1 MDSPRLANLAKSVDC
16 SSKNAPMLKE
26 RGKLNIRKK
35 STVIVFFLALIIASL
50 WMLSPSRPVGHTEAM
65 KNEKYVAISTEM
77 AEDGYDA
84 YLQKY
89 AEADR
94 PTQSFRIEGE
104 DFSIADGEKYEIKEQ
119 YEGLNGI
126 AVITGETGTISWDVP
141 VQEAGL
147 YNIRIHYYPVEGKSS
162 TIERALA
169 INGQS
174 PFKGADSLLFDRV
187 WGNREDT
194 IKRDDRGND
203 LRPRQ
208 VEQPKWQTTVLKDSE
223 GYYEEPY
230 SFYLDKGVQ
239 TLSLTAMREPM
250 AIDYIELFQD
260 QKVLSYDEVKQKNE
274 ALGLKPI
281 KDLSVEIQAEDA
293 TAKSS
298 PTLYPTSDRSSPTV
312 VPYHV
317 SKIRVNTIG
326 GLNWKLPGQWIEWE
340 IDVPEDGLYQITLKE
355 KQNQLRGLYANRSLT
370 IDGEYPFAEMKQ
382 LRFNYSSN
390 WKMNTL
396 GGDEPYQ
403 FHLTKGTHT
412 LRLTVTLG
420 DLAPLLRTIQSSV
433 LTLNEM
439 YRDILAITS
448 SNPDPMRDYQLDKR
462 IPNMVKVFN
471 EQAEIIQSVGDYLE
485 QATGERSDK
494 VSILYSMVNQLKD
507 MADNPD
513 TVAKRMTA
521 FKTNVG
527 GLGTWILSV
536 QEQPLTLD
544 SLVVSAP
551 ESKLPRAEATFF
563 QKMKHELGAY
573 FASYTE
579 DYDSIGNV
587 DQKQEAI
594 TVWITT
600 GRDQAQVLKS
610 MIDDTFTP
618 DSNISVSLR
627 LVPASIML
635 PATLAGEGPDVAM
648 HIGEDLPVNYAMRKA
663 SADLSGFEDFDEVA
677 SRFRASAL
685 TPYKYN
691 GGIYALP
698 EQQTFPMLFYR
709 KDVLQELDI
718 EPPKTWQDVYNMIP
732 DLQKHNLQFYLPL
745 EDTLNNATLVPNA
758 TFTMLLYQNGG
769 QLYTDDQKKSALN
782 SEVSMQEF
790 KKWTQFYTNY
800 KFPVKVDFPNRFRTG
815 ETPIGIADYT
825 TYNYLTVMAPEI
837 RNLWDFTIVPGTPQ
851 ANNAIDHSVAS
862 TTTAV
867 MMLENAKNKNAA
879 WEFMK
884 WWTDKDT
891 QVQYGRE
898 LEGLMG
904 AAARYPTANI
914 EALEELPWPV
924 KDYKNL
930 ESQWEWVKANPQVPG
945 GYFTGRHLD
954 NAFRKVVN
962 GNQNPR
968 EALSDY
974 LIYIN
979 DEIQIKRK
987 EFNLPY

>member
-1 MDSPRLANLAKSVDC
+1 M
-16 SSKNAPMLKE
+16 
-26 RGKLNIRKK
+26 NIRKQ
-35 STVIVFFLALIIASL
+35 SIAIVFILALFIMSF
-50 WMLSPSRPVGHTEAM
+50 WMLSPSRSSVHSEAKEVG
-65 KNEKYVAISTEM
+65 KFVAVGIDQSQ
-77 AEDGYDA
+77 DGYDT
-84 YLQKY
+84 YLEKY
-89 AEADR
+89 SAANR
-94 PTQSFRIEGE
+94 PNQNFRIEGE
-104 DFSIADGEKYEIKEQ
+104 DYSRDNGEQYEVKEQ
-119 YEGLNGI
+119 YEGLNGS
-126 AVITGETGTISWDVP
+126 AVITEETGTISWDVP
-141 VQEAGL
+141 IEEAGM
-147 YNIRIHYYPVEGKSS
+147 YNIRVHYYPVEGKSS
-162 TIERALA
+162 TIERSFT
-169 INGQS
+169 INGVT

-187 WGNREDT
+187 WGNRDDAV
-194 IKRDDRGND
+194 KRDDRGND

-208 VEQPKWQTTVLKDSE
+208 VEQPVWRTSVLKDSE

-230 SFYLDKGVQ
+230 SFYFDKGNQ
-239 TLSLTAMREPM
+239 KLSLTALREPL

-260 QKVLSYDEVKQKNE
+260 QKVKPYDDLKQEYEAMGLSPVKEPYVEV
-274 ALGLKPI
+274 
-281 KDLSVEIQAEDA
+281 QAEDA
-293 TAKSS
+293 SAKSS
-298 PTLYPTSDRSSPTV
+298 PTLYPTSDRSSPSV
-312 VPYHV
+312 VPYNV
-317 SKIRVNTIG
+317 SKIRINTIG
-326 GLNWKLPGQWIEWE
+326 GVNWKLPGQWIEWQ
-340 IDVPEDGLYQITLKE
+340 IDVPEDGLYQIALKE
-355 KQNQLRGLYANRSLT
+355 KQNQLRGLYANRSMT

-382 LRFNYSSN
+382 IRFNYSSN

-396 GGDEPYQ
+396 GNDEPYL

-420 DLAPLLRTIQSSV
+420 DIAPLLRTIQSSV

-439 YRDILAITS
+439 YRNILAITS
-448 SNPDPMRDYQLDKR
+448 SNPDPLRDYQLDKR
-462 IPNMVKVFN
+462 IPEMVKVFN

-507 MADNPD
+507 MAKNPD
-513 TVAKRMTA
+513 TVAKRMIS

-536 QEQPLTLD
+536 QEQPLTID

-551 ESKLPRAEATFF
+551 EKKLPRAEATFF
-563 QKMKHELGAY
+563 QKMKHEIGAY

-587 DQKQEAI
+587 DKKQEAI

-610 MIDDTFTP
+610 MIDDTFSP

-627 LVPASIML
+627 LVPSSIML

-663 SADLSGFEDFDEVA
+663 SADLSGFDDFDEIA
-677 SRFRASAL
+677 TRFRPSAL

-691 GGIYALP
+691 GGVYALP

-709 KDVLQELDI
+709 KDVLKELNL
-718 EPPKTWQDVYNMIP
+718 EPPKTWQDVYNMIS
-732 DLQKHNLQFYLPL
+732 DLQKHNLAFYLPL
-745 EDTLNNATLVPNA
+745 EDTLNNATLVPNSA
-758 TFTMLLYQNGG
+758 FTMLLYQNGG

-782 SEVSMQEF
+782 SEVSMEEF

-815 ETPIGIADYT
+815 EIPIGIADYT
-825 TYNYLTVMAPEI
+825 VYNYLTVMAPEI

-851 ANNAIDHSVAS
+851 ANDSIDHSVAS

-867 MMLENAKNKNAA
+867 MMLENAKNKESA

-884 WWTDKDT
+884 WWTDKET

-974 LIYIN
+974 LVYIN

-987 EFNLPY
+987 EFKLPY